1 MEAADQLSDGLDFG
15 SQDSIPLKNQY
26 FFGVMF
32 YRGQGVP
39 QNYEEAARWF
49 SRVITGPCR
58 QTPNQAVKESYAESG
73 ASSRRKTPAQDAEY
87 IRSAQYYLGFM
98 YFNGQG
104 VAQNYDEAAR
114 LFTEAANQG
123 HAEAQNLLGRAYYSG
138 LGRKKNAN
146 EAVKWWRKAAEQGQ
160 AEAQNSM
167 GDAYCNGN
175 GVAKNYK
182 TAVTYYRKAAQQ
194 GHSGAE
200 TSLGDMY
207 KKGLGVD
214 QDTGEA
220 VKWYWKAAEHGY
232 ADARSRLE
240 EMFSQLPK
248 PGVNLVHRGG
258 EKL

>member
-1 MEAADQLSDGLDFG
+1 MDAADRLSAKLDFD
-15 SQDSIPLKNQY
+15 SQDSIPLKNKY

-39 QNYEEAARWF
+39 QSYEEAAKWF
-49 SRVITGPCR
+49 SRVISGPCR
-58 QTPNQAVKESYAESG
+58 ETPNQAVKEPYAESG
-73 ASSRRKTPAQDAEY
+73 SSRNPQQDAEF
-87 IRSAQYYLGFM
+87 INSAQYYLGFM

-114 LFTEAANQG
+114 HLLQAAQQG
-123 HAEAQNLLGRAYYSG
+123 HAEAQNLLGRAYFRG
-138 LGRKKNAN
+138 QGRKQSFN
-146 EAVKWWRKAAEQGQ
+146 EAVKWWSKAAEQGQ
-160 AEAQNSM
+160 AEAQNSL
-167 GDAYCNGN
+167 GDAYCKGK
-175 GVAKNYK
+175 GTEQNYK
-182 TAVTYYRKAAQQ
+182 TAVTYYRKAAKQ

-240 EMFSQLPK
+240 EMFSTLPK
-248 PGVNLVHRGG
+248 PEVNLVHR
-258 EKL
+258 

>member
-1 MEAADQLSDGLDFG
+1 
-15 SQDSIPLKNQY
+15 
-26 FFGVMF
+26 
-32 YRGQGVP
+32 
-39 QNYEEAARWF
+39 
-49 SRVITGPCR
+49 
-58 QTPNQAVKESYAESG
+58 
-73 ASSRRKTPAQDAEY
+73 
-87 IRSAQYYLGFM
+87 
-98 YFNGQG
+98 
-104 VAQNYDEAAR
+104 
-114 LFTEAANQG
+114 
-123 HAEAQNLLGRAYYSG
+123 
-138 LGRKKNAN
+138 
-146 EAVKWWRKAAEQGQ
+146 
-160 AEAQNSM
+160 M